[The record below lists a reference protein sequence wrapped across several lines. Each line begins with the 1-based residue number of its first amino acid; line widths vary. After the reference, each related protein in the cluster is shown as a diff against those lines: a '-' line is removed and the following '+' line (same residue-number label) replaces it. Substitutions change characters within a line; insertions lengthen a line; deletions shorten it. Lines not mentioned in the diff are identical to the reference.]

1 MFKTRLLSGIV
12 LVIAALVLIITGGDV
27 LLISTLIISYIGMF
41 ELYRIFHI
49 EKEAVGIIGYLAAT
63 VYYCNLKFAFLPDTM
78 VFVLGVLI
86 LMMFAYVFTYPK
98 YKTEQVLAAFFGV
111 FYVAVMLS
119 YVYQTRMIEAGAYI
133 VWLVFLCSWG
143 CDTCAYCV
151 GMLIGKHKMSPKLS
165 PKKSVEGAVGG
176 VAGAALLTIIYGMI
190 FKSAMQID
198 QTHVWIMAGISA
210 VGALISMVGDLT
222 ASAIKRNYEIKDYG
236 KLIPGHGGILDRF
249 DSVIFPALIAAIV
262 GLIPSIPTIAVTKI
276 SLSGITDT
284 SRSPSMPDTIFMPRS
299 FVFVRSSDA
308 FFSSHTLTSDGLNSL
323 ICASNKLILL
333 PAAIATT

>member
-12 LVIAALVLIITGGDV
+12 LVLAALVLIITGGDV
-27 LLISTLIISYIGMF
+27 LLISTLVISYIGMF

-49 EKEAVGIIGYLAAT
+49 EKAAPGIVGYLAAT
-63 VYYCNLKFAFLPDTM
+63 VYYANLRFGFIPDM
-78 VFVLGVLI
+78 MMLVLGLLVI
-86 LMMFAYVFTYPK
+86 LMFVYVFTYPK
-98 YKTEQVLAAFFGV
+98 YHTEQLLAAFFGV

-119 YVYQTRMIEAGAYI
+119 YIYQTRMLALGAYV

-151 GMLIGKHKMSPKLS
+151 GVLIGKHKMAPVLS

-176 VAGAALLTIIYGMI
+176 VVGAALLTVIYTMI
-190 FKSAMQID
+190 FKNAMGIT
-198 QTHVWIMAGISA
+198 QTEVWILAGISA

-249 DSVIFPALIAAIV
+249 DSVIFTAPIIYFL
-262 GLIPSIPTIAVTKI
+262 AVY
-276 SLSGITDT
+276 LM
-284 SRSPSMPDTIFMPRS
+284 R
-299 FVFVRSSDA
+299 
-308 FFSSHTLTSDGLNSL
+308 
-323 ICASNKLILL
+323 
-333 PAAIATT
+333 